1 MNTQNATDTRPPFEW
16 RMIVRG
22 LAWDVGMP
30 MVGFYV
36 MFLAGVSVWVALLTA
51 TSAAAARVVWVVARD
66 RMLNMVATLSLL
78 VYGVGLAM
86 SFISGDAR
94 FLLLKSSVMTATVA
108 MTFLVTA
115 ALGRRPLT
123 LAAEQSW
130 APDRATEIAEEY
142 RTDPDVRHR
151 HRVCSTVWG
160 LGMLAEAIGR
170 IPLIYLLPI
179 PVMVGLSTALLLGT
193 IGVLLVWN
201 VFYVKHWHRRRTAR
215 ATNQGDGALVTDS
228 SSAGTAS
235 R

>member
-1 MNTQNATDTRPPFEW
+1 MNTKTPPAFEW
-16 RMIVRG
+16 RMLVRG

-36 MFLAGVSVWVALLTA
+36 MFLAGFSVWVALLTA
-51 TSAAAARVVWVVARD
+51 TCAAAARIVWVVVRD
-66 RMLNMVATLSLL
+66 RMINLVATLSLL
-78 VYGVGLAM
+78 VFGVGMTM

-130 APDRATEIAEEY
+130 APDRAAEIAEQY
-142 RTDPDVRHR
+142 RTDPAVRHR

-160 LGMLAEAIGR
+160 LGMLTEAIGR
-170 IPLIYLLPI
+170 IPLIYILPI

-193 IGVLLVWN
+193 IGILIVWN
-201 VFYVKHWHRRRTAR
+201 IFYLNRWHRRR
-215 ATNQGDGALVTDS
+215 ATRTTSQGDGALVADS
-228 SSAGTAS
+228 SPAAGHP
-235 R
+235 